1 MAEAHREAEGK
12 ESMSTREHVYG
23 YQNPDGTKTTIAATP
38 GPFIPV
44 RKDERTEAIREN
56 TRALLELAQAIR
68 EHAYLTAPE
77 EDEDDEPRT
86 YMDGTPVQ

>member
-1 MAEAHREAEGK
+1 MAEAHREAKVETA
-12 ESMSTREHVYG
+12 MIRNVAHPV
-23 YQNPDGTKTTIAATP
+23 
-38 GPFIPV
+38 GPLIPV